1 MPALDLTTNFTGMD
15 WAIVAIYLAVTLAI
29 GIFANRFIHTVK
41 AYLVGGGASGTSL
54 NVTTYIS
61 TGLGLV
67 TLMYAGI
74 DGFSH
79 GFAYV
84 TLALIGFATGVIL
97 GVSGLVVKPLRQ
109 MKLLT
114 IPEFFEKRFSR
125 RVRIVGGIICAVAG
139 IVNMGLFPKMGAM
152 FITYATGIG
161 AHVENPEMTVNVIT
175 SALIVL
181 VLVYTV
187 LGGMVSVIITDY
199 IQFIVL
205 SVGMGLG
212 VYFCL
217 IHPALGWGTMLN
229 TIAEHRGEMMFNPVA
244 AEGGYGWIWIVFNLL
259 IFLVA
264 GFCWAPESSR
274 ALTARNASVAK
285 RTFLIG
291 APGQFVRLGI
301 PVLWAVAA
309 FTLVSQDQA
318 LTGFFFPKGLD
329 QAPAQAHA
337 GAAMPLALGKIVPA
351 GLLGVLV
358 AGLLAA
364 FMSTHDSYL
373 LCWSSVISRDV
384 VSPLMGHKLSG
395 KQEILVTRISVVAI
409 GAFLLV
415 WGIWYK
421 LPKSVWTYMAVSGA
435 IYLSGAGVVLLGG
448 IYWKRASSVGALA
461 AMIAG
466 LIAIVGLFLEPVNA
480 VLQKWGIEYKL
491 TGPAVGLFN
500 FGLCAVVFVVVSLLI
515 PDTPKPESDQPPPA
529 GE

>member
-1 MPALDLTTNFTGMD
+1 MAALDLTTNFTGWD
-15 WAIVAIYLAVTLAI
+15 WVIVAIYLAVSLGI

-74 DGFSH
+74 DGFSN

-84 TLALIGFATGVIL
+84 TLALIGFATGVTL
-97 GVSGLVVKPLRQ
+97 GLTGLVIKPLRQ

-139 IVNMGLFPKMGAM
+139 IVNMGLFPKMGAI
-152 FITYATGIG
+152 FITYATGMG
-161 AHVENPEMTVNVIT
+161 DVEDAEMTVNIIT

-217 IHPALGWGTMLN
+217 SHPALGWDNMLN
-229 TIAEHRGEMMFNPVA
+229 TIAKHRGEMMFNPVA
-244 AEGGYGWIWIVFNLL
+244 NPNYGWIWIVFNLL
-259 IFLVA
+259 LFLAA
-264 GFCWAPESSR
+264 GFCWAPEASR
-274 ALTARNASVAK
+274 ALTAKNASVAK

-318 LTGFFFPKGLD
+318 LTGFFFPNGLD
-329 QAPAQAHA
+329 QAAAKANA

-384 VSPLMGHKLSG
+384 VSPLLGHKLSG

-435 IYLSGAGVVLLGG
+435 IYLSGAGVVLIGG

-466 LIAIVGLFLEPVNA
+466 LIAIVGLFLDPVNA
-480 VLQKWGIEYKL
+480 VLQKWGIEYEL
-491 TGPAVGLFN
+491 TGPVVGLFN

-515 PDTPKPESDQPPPA
+515 PDTPKPKSAQPPPA
-529 GE
+529 GQ